1 MQRDQGASLDSLR
14 IRRSEP
20 MQFIDKA
27 EIARCV
33 TYRQAV
39 RLAWERRQ
47 LRGMTMRTL
56 AELCGMYPQHVS
68 SYLHEDPVMPSGA
81 PRLSLPADKIG
92 AFEAAVGNYAISQYL
107 IRLGHLT
114 IMQEVIAAQGAV

>member
-1 MQRDQGASLDSLR
+1 MQREQGASLDSLR

>member
-1 MQRDQGASLDSLR
+1 MQSKQEIFFDVVREAPV
-14 IRRSEP
+14 EP
-20 MQFIDKA
+20 MRFLDKS
-27 EIARCV
+27 EIARCT

-39 RLAWERRQ
+39 RLAWERRRPHG
-47 LRGMTMRTL
+47 LTMRAL

-68 SYLHEDPVMPSGA
+68 SYLHEDPLMPSGA

-114 IMQEVIAAQGAV
+114 IMQEVIAAQGAA